1 MKTHSSRNVIVYS
14 TIAFFVL
21 GLLYCVFAPK
31 VYSSKSHV
39 ALFRLKIEVPD
50 SSLED
55 SHNRWIWIRDGLSL
69 KSALFTEAILNSLS
83 NKSELIKKE
92 ISRFPNKRLAYD
104 YFNGLINIQF
114 TGADENNYLVEVK
127 AKNPQIAYELNRAVF
142 DRLKFLAVNADQNR
156 FDDLIKKLRSKQTEL
171 KKDREAYTYY
181 DDKIKKLSFANIV
194 EQKQKEMAF
203 EVISSP
209 TLNEVPIWPR
219 MNIILLAAAFF
230 GLVFGLAIDFVLTN
244 LNLNLK

>member
-1 MKTHSSRNVIVYS
+1 MKIHSSRKIIISS
-14 TIAFFVL
+14 TAFFFAL
-21 GLLYCVFAPK
+21 GLLYCAFAPK
-31 VYSSKSHV
+31 IYSSKSHV

-69 KSALFTEAILNSLS
+69 KSALFTETILSTVAA
-83 NKSELIKKE
+83 KDELVRKE
-92 ISRFPNKRLAYD
+92 IAKFPNKRLAYE

-127 AKNPQIAYELNRAVF
+127 AKDPHIAYELNRAVF
-142 DRLKFLAVNADQNR
+142 DRLKYLAVIADQNR
-156 FDDLIKKLRSKQTEL
+156 FDDLITKLRSKQKEL
-171 KKDREAYTYY
+171 RKDRETFVYY
-181 DDKIKKLSFANIV
+181 NDKIKKLTFANLI

-209 TLNEVPIWPR
+209 SINEVPIWPR
-219 MNIILLAAAFF
+219 MNIILLATVFF
-230 GLVFGLAIDFVLTN
+230 GFIFGLAIDFVLTN
-244 LNLNLK
+244 LNFK